1 MIIIGLFNV
10 LYTVSYELF
19 ANTLGADFTI
29 PARVTQ
35 VWNYIAN
42 VLANGKAI
50 VSLFLDLPY
59 LHFLVGTVVFMWSAL
74 LILELIAWIFRL
86 IKLQF

>member
-10 LYTVSYELF
+10 LYTVSYQLWNN
-19 ANTLGADFTI
+19 ALGVDFTI
-29 PARVTQ
+29 PAKVTQ
-35 VWNYIAN
+35 VWDYILN
-42 VLANGKAI
+42 LFSNGKAI
-50 VSLFLDLPY
+50 LSLFLDLPY
-59 LHFLVGTVVFMWSAL
+59 VYFLITVVVNLWSIM

>member
-10 LYTVSYELF
+10 LYTVAYQSWNN
-19 ANTLGADFTI
+19 ALGADFTI
-29 PARVTQ
+29 PAKVSQ
-35 VWNYIAN
+35 VWDYIMN
-42 VLANGKAI
+42 LLSNGKAI
-50 VSLFLDLPY
+50 LSLFLDLPY
-59 LHFLVGTVVFMWSAL
+59 LYFLITVVVNLWSVM

>member
-10 LYTVSYELF
+10 LYTIAYQSWNN
-19 ANTLGADFTI
+19 ALGVDFTI
-29 PARVTQ
+29 PARVSQ
-35 VWNYIAN
+35 VWDYMIN
-42 VLANGKAI
+42 LLSNGKAI
-50 VSLFLDLPY
+50 LSLFLDLPY
-59 LHFLVGTVVFMWSAL
+59 LSFLVETVVILWSAM

>member
-19 ANTLGADFTI
+19 VNTLGADFTI

-35 VWNYIAN
+35 VWDYIMN
-42 VLANGKAI
+42 LLANGKAI
-50 VSLFLDLPY
+50 LSLFLDLPY
-59 LHFLVGTVVFMWSAL
+59 LYFLIAVVLATWQV
-74 LILELIAWIFRL
+74 LILLELISWIFRL

>member
-10 LYTVSYELF
+10 LYTIGYQTWNNALAV
-19 ANTLGADFTI
+19 DFTV
-29 PARVTQ
+29 PARVLQ
-35 VWNYIAN
+35 VWDYITN
-42 VLANGKAI
+42 LLSNGKAI
-50 VSLFLDLPY
+50 LSLFLDLPY
-59 LHFLVGTVVFMWSAL
+59 LFFLVETVVVMWSTM